1 MSFPYVVSPSWVSFS
16 HEDLGWVRY
25 LSVCVSINVSTCV
38 HIVRDS
44 HKPVD
49 QQPFVFVTHTY
60 IYTYIKIYLHIFM
73 CAVYTLI
80 NIYIYMYICLCV
92 YIYMHI
98 YIYDICN
105 KYAENSFKYSKS
117 IQLILFH
124 WRHTETRAAGSLDKA
139 WMTGD
144 LGIPHF

>member
-1 MSFPYVVSPSWVSFS
+1 
-16 HEDLGWVRY
+16 
-25 LSVCVSINVSTCV
+25 
-38 HIVRDS
+38 
-44 HKPVD
+44 
-49 QQPFVFVTHTY
+49 
-60 IYTYIKIYLHIFM
+60 M
-73 CAVYTLI
+73 CAVYTRI
-80 NIYIYMYICLCV
+80 NIYIYTCIYVYACIYIC
-92 YIYMHI
+92 I